1 MEIRIIGEKSEI
13 KETCKKLSEI
23 FPKMK
28 KSRISP
34 ARQDSYRCYIIT
46 DPKSIEPNQ
55 HK

>member
-13 KETCKKLSEI
+13 EGACKKLAEI
-23 FPKMK
+23 FPEMK

-34 ARQDSYRCYIIT
+34 ARSGSYRCYIIT
-46 DPKSIEPNQ
+46 DPQPIEPNQ

>member
-13 KETCKKLSEI
+13 KEACKKLAEI
-23 FPKMK
+23 FLEMK

-34 ARQDSYRCYIIT
+34 ARSGSYRCYIIT
-46 DPKSIEPNQ
+46 APQPIEPNQ